1 MPSKPHQVGVSPPKE
16 TIHGNILWS
25 NASIDENTTIDSIVN
40 AMTPTEVVLYI
51 LQQGCSEG
59 TPSFETLDQVIRIN
73 SKDIDVIIMKFQTQ
87 KLKKSKAKP

>member
-1 MPSKPHQVGVSPPKE
+1 M
-16 TIHGNILWS
+16 WS
-25 NASIDENTTIDSIVN
+25 SAYVDENTTIDMIVN
-40 AMTPTEVVLYI
+40 AMTLIEIVLDI